1 MIRAAILALALA
13 LAAPPAAADT
23 VSTRQGGDL
32 YIAGS
37 GSVPDLDA
45 GRDLFAFGPSLS
57 LRGGVAGDAHVAG
70 FDIELEGSVA
80 GDIYAFGATL
90 SIRSPTEGDLSA
102 AGFSVRTAPGATTA
116 GNARLSG
123 AVLTIEGPVVG
134 SLSAAGGEVTLNA
147 PVEGDAWIVAETLDF
162 GSSARIAGR
171 LRYSAPEP
179 LEIPEAVIAAERV
192 EFSRM
197 ERPEILREVAR
208 GAWDRDYPMMPS
220 FLSMLAAALVTL
232 AFLFVL
238 GAALLAFL
246 PERVERLRAGA
257 AARPGLSLALGVA
270 GLSAAIGLAPVSALS
285 VIGLPLLPFV
295 ILAVVLLWTL
305 GYLLGTYAV
314 ALRFWQALG
323 GNAGPGLG
331 ARLAALAA
339 GLAVM
344 AILNFIPVVGWIAN
358 FALVLFGVGALTL
371 ALAATLPRPEPE
383 KAKKS

>member
-1 MIRAAILALALA
+1 MIRAAAIALALA
-13 LAAPPAAADT
+13 LAAAPAVADT

-32 YIAGS
+32 YVAGS

-45 GRDLFAFGPSLS
+45 GRDLFAVGPSLS

-90 SIRSPTEGDLSA
+90 SIRAPSEGDLTA

-123 AVLTIEGPVVG
+123 GVLTIEGPVAG
-134 SLSAAGGEVTLNA
+134 SLSAAGGEVTLDA
-147 PVEGDAWIVAETLDF
+147 PVAGDAWIVAETLDF
-162 GSSARIAGR
+162 GPSARIEGR

-179 LEIPEAVIAAERV
+179 QDIPEAVIAPDRV
-192 EFSRM
+192 EFTRM
-197 ERPEILREVAR
+197 ERPEIMREVAR
-208 GAWDRDYPMMPS
+208 GAWEREYPMMPS
-220 FLSMLAAALVTL
+220 FLQMLAAALVTL

-257 AARPGLSLALGVA
+257 AARPGLALLLGVV
-270 GLSAAIGLAPVSALS
+270 GLSAAIGLAPVSALT

-305 GYLLGTYAV
+305 GYLLGTYIV

-323 GNAGPGLG
+323 GQAGPGLG
-331 ARLAALAA
+331 PRLAALAA

-344 AILNFIPVVGWIAN
+344 AMLNFIPVVGWIAN
-358 FALVLFGVGALTL
+358 FALVLLGIGGLTL
-371 ALAATLPRPEPE
+371 ALAATLPRMGSE